1 MLNELLHKYLYKQPS
16 KDDARSIK
24 RWIDTASEPEIE
36 QALLQE
42 WEKHTVSEPRNWQ
55 AYYAVT
61 GQLRSIFN
69 SHRIKKTDQHSLINH
84 VIKIAAILLIPLLL
98 ATGIYYVTKQYQY
111 KIYASTQY
119 RMETGKGERATLVLP
134 DGTKVSLNSESSFT
148 YPASFGKTDRNVHL
162 QGEAY
167 FEVAH
172 DEELPFIVQAKQ
184 TYVKVLGTT
193 FNIHTLPDDDW
204 VETALVNGKVEFYE
218 IDNPDNR
225 ITLFPDQT
233 ARFNTITHQ
242 FERNTIEQRLATAWK
257 RGEIIFRSASWP
269 EIIERISHYYGIEI
283 DQETTKVPEERF
295 TGSFLHEDVN
305 NVLRNLQVH
314 YHFTYTKT
322 GNHIKITFKK

>member
-134 DGTKVSLNSESSFT
+134 D
-148 YPASFGKTDRNVHL
+148 
-162 QGEAY
+162 
-167 FEVAH
+167 
-172 DEELPFIVQAKQ
+172 
-184 TYVKVLGTT
+184 
-193 FNIHTLPDDDW
+193 
-204 VETALVNGKVEFYE
+204 
-218 IDNPDNR
+218 
-225 ITLFPDQT
+225 
-233 ARFNTITHQ
+233 
-242 FERNTIEQRLATAWK
+242 
-257 RGEIIFRSASWP
+257 
-269 EIIERISHYYGIEI
+269 
-283 DQETTKVPEERF
+283 
-295 TGSFLHEDVN
+295 
-305 NVLRNLQVH
+305 
-314 YHFTYTKT
+314 
-322 GNHIKITFKK
+322 

>member
-1 MLNELLHKYLYKQPS
+1 M
-16 KDDARSIK
+16 
-24 RWIDTASEPEIE
+24 
-36 QALLQE
+36 
-42 WEKHTVSEPRNWQ
+42 
-55 AYYAVT
+55 
-61 GQLRSIFN
+61 
-69 SHRIKKTDQHSLINH
+69 INH

-204 VETALVNGKVEFYE
+204 VETALVNLSL
-218 IDNPDNR
+218 I
-225 ITLFPDQT
+225 
-233 ARFNTITHQ
+233 
-242 FERNTIEQRLATAWK
+242 
-257 RGEIIFRSASWP
+257 
-269 EIIERISHYYGIEI
+269 
-283 DQETTKVPEERF
+283 
-295 TGSFLHEDVN
+295 
-305 NVLRNLQVH
+305 
-314 YHFTYTKT
+314 
-322 GNHIKITFKK
+322 HI

>member
-1 MLNELLHKYLYKQPS
+1 M
-16 KDDARSIK
+16 
-24 RWIDTASEPEIE
+24 
-36 QALLQE
+36 
-42 WEKHTVSEPRNWQ
+42 
-55 AYYAVT
+55 
-61 GQLRSIFN
+61 
-69 SHRIKKTDQHSLINH
+69 
-84 VIKIAAILLIPLLL
+84 
-98 ATGIYYVTKQYQY
+98 
-111 KIYASTQY
+111 
-119 RMETGKGERATLVLP
+119 
-134 DGTKVSLNSESSFT
+134 
-148 YPASFGKTDRNVHL
+148 
-162 QGEAY
+162 
-167 FEVAH
+167 
-172 DEELPFIVQAKQ
+172 
-184 TYVKVLGTT
+184 KVLGTT

-322 GNHIKITFKK
+322 GNHIKIKFKK

>member
-1 MLNELLHKYLYKQPS
+1 MNYYIKYLYKQPS

-36 QALLQE
+36 QVLLQE

-69 SHRIKKTDQHSLINH
+69 SHRIKKTYQHSLINH

-162 QGEAY
+162 EGEAY

-193 FNIHTLPDDDW
+193 FNIHTFPDDDW
-204 VETALVNGKVEFYE
+204 IETALVNGKVEFYE

-242 FERNTIEQRLATAWK
+242 LS
-257 RGEIIFRSASWP
+257 EIR
-269 EIIERISHYYGIEI
+269 
-283 DQETTKVPEERF
+283 
-295 TGSFLHEDVN
+295 
-305 NVLRNLQVH
+305 
-314 YHFTYTKT
+314 
-322 GNHIKITFKK
+322 